1 MSDLE
6 NLKITGKRL
15 IYFAWAIE
23 IIVALVSFSIST
35 SLVLKGQQQVAQIG
49 AEGAQNIDFI
59 IIGLSFFVIGIIE
72 LTKIPL
78 ATALYNAA
86 TQNFKIIFFIALI
99 AVNVLTI
106 ETIVQGLRTAFT
118 ANSLAVDLERQELKN
133 LEDQLAN
140 IENQKTDKDN
150 ITANILAQIEVLE
163 KNIEN
168 QKDQI
173 SIYKSDAIKDKDDL
187 RKELSEANPKAQSLK
202 IRIDDAKKK
211 LSELKKNKSEI
222 FEDSKIKQFRNQ
234 IEREQKN
241 IAALRNDET
250 ILLSEKAELGAFKNS
265 AKKSIDQKLSD
276 ISILITKKEDQIEI
290 LDNNI
295 IKRQAE
301 LENYYDQETNKTNE
315 LIENLQNEYDKT
327 IGLSKQKIE
336 PKERTIDN
344 LKDKNIERSEEK
356 IKDYER
362 SIQELKNSI
371 PNKKSDTGGNLNNES
386 YLKDK
391 FEITS
396 EIDKKTKE
404 FRDLAG
410 RNQIYS
416 IAKLIKFFPPLY
428 WFSDQ
433 KIPDDFGEEDL
444 TARDLER
451 AFWVFGGLLAFIISV
466 IGTLVAFAGL
476 HLQDKEAHLK
486 HNKILASKTTLGY
499 RLRRLITIISRFL
512 KTYISLMIKPKTI
525 EKVVEKEVEV
535 EKIIEKPIIEEKI
548 VYQKVEVPKEVVK
561 KELVHVPLW
570 TQDPDLV
577 GKKIEISE
585 MENKS
590 KKKK

>member
-23 IIVALVSFSIST
+23 IIVALVSFSISI

>member
-1 MSDLE
+1 MTDLE

-23 IIVALVSFSIST
+23 IIVALVSFSISI

-222 FEDSKIKQFRNQ
+222 FEDSKIKQFTNQ

>member
-23 IIVALVSFSIST
+23 IIVALVSFSISI

-362 SIQELKNSI
+362 NIQELKNSI